1 MTENTVTLANCKC
14 GCKQQVGSVD
24 SLYRPGHDARHAGD
38 IARRILDDGNR
49 EHLNLLPTDALKAK
63 SEALAVKWMT
73 AAEAKAEKAAAR
85 EAAKVAK
92 AAEANGE
99 QPEAANK
106 TRARRELAGM
116 KERSEK
122 AAEKATAKK

>member
-24 SLYRPGHDARHAGD
+24 SFYRPGHDARHAGD
-38 IARRILDDGNR
+38 VARSILDDGDR
-49 EHLNLLPTDALKAK
+49 KHLDALPTDALKAK

-73 AAEAKAEKAAAR
+73 AAEAKAAKKAER

-92 AAEANGE
+92 EAEAKGE
-99 QPEAANK
+99 QPEAPNK
-106 TRARRELAGM
+106 TRARRELASM

-122 AAEKATAKK
+122 AAEKAGATK